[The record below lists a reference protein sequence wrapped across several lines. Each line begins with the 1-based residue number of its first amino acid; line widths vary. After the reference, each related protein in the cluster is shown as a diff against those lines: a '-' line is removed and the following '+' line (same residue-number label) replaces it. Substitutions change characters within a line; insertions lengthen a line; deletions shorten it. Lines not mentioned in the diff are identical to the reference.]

1 MDINEVVDMA
11 KSGLDTVCKKTE
23 DAVALSKLRIEQA
36 TLETKLSKDYEK
48 LGRIYY
54 YSVVEGKETDEN
66 ELELLTASIGD
77 KKEQIKLLREKIQ
90 KYKYRNL
97 CPACKSPIDK
107 NSVFCNHCG
116 AKIV

>member
-23 DAVALSKLRIEQA
+23 DAVAVSKLRIEQA

-54 YSVVEGKETDEN
+54 GSVAEGKDADEN
-66 ELELLTASIGD
+66 ELELLTAAIGD

-90 KYKYRNL
+90 KYKYRKL
-97 CPACKSPIDK
+97 CPACKSPVDK
-107 NSVFCNHCG
+107 NSVYCNHCG
-116 AKIV
+116 EKLV